1 VCSRSRR
8 VQVAAPRGIARA
20 LTIASSRRPAL
31 PASLT
36 KSKHFIAHTTIAH
49 THLALLG
56 GPNKLWKSIPIW
68 LPSAIGLFIV
78 PRTRLFGPDSSAG
91 APVILRREV
100 AREINEVAREVNP
113 DVLRHV
119 PGRSLMKLKRL
130 RLIGFKSFVEPAD
143 FLIEPGLTGVVG
155 PNGCGKSNLVEALRW
170 VMGEA
175 SHKAMRAAGMD
186 DVIFSGNNSRP
197 ARNTAEVA
205 MTIDND
211 SRTAPA
217 QFNGEDTLEV
227 SRRIEREEGSTYR
240 VNGREVRARDVQML
254 FADASTGARSPALV
268 HQGRIGEIIQAKP
281 EQRRRVLEEAAGISG
296 LHARRHE
303 AELRLRAAEQNLARL
318 EDVIG
323 QLSGQIDAL
332 KRQAR
337 QAVRYRALSQSVRRA
352 EAALFHVR
360 LVTAKREVEDAAR
373 ADEIGVREVAEC
385 TTVQT
390 RAATNQ
396 AVAAANLPGLREG
409 EAAAAATLARLINA
423 RDALEREEARAKE
436 RFAELERRLTQLDA
450 DIARER
456 KQSADAD
463 GALARLSTEQE
474 TLAREA
480 TASAERRASVE
491 ECANLADAALA
502 ASEKTFAELTAS
514 LADLTAKREQLDTA
528 IRDNETRCARLEKEL
543 GQVTAELNQLMA
555 DAAGAVDI
563 EALAAAVASARFAV
577 TAAESEALHAEAAHS
592 AARQALDVARQ
603 PLAEAERH
611 VHRLETEAKTLAR
624 VLHVD
629 NRKLWPPVIDLL
641 TVEKGYETALGAA
654 LGDDLDA
661 PIESAAPMHWGGA
674 PVDPTD
680 PPLPEGV
687 QRLSDCII
695 AAPDAMM
702 RRLQQIG
709 LVARADGARLVRD
722 LKPGQRLVSQHGD
735 LWRWDGYAVAAH
747 APTGAA
753 RRLAGRNRLADI
765 EAELR
770 IVRADLYIRCESV
783 AAAET
788 EVAAARDGE
797 NAARTR
803 WRDLQ
808 RAADAARDRHAAAE
822 RELNRIISRRSA
834 LLEAQARLTA
844 GMGEADA
851 AGAAATQARAALPP
865 TAELEARL
873 AEARVGVTDDRGRLA
888 QVRAEVQALAR
899 ELELTQRRLVA
910 IDSEAADWRTRRD
923 GAAAQIA
930 TIEIRLAGAKTEHE
944 SLVDAP
950 QLFEGKRRVLM
961 DEIASAEGA
970 RREAAGRLAE
980 GENGLALA
988 DRAARAALEAL
999 SAAREACAR
1008 AEERH
1013 QAVKRRLLDLAAE
1026 IREILEAEPETLAAL
1041 AGFEADAPLP
1051 ELAVIEAELEKL
1063 RRDRERLGAVNL
1075 RAEEELREVET
1086 QHATLTSERD
1096 DLVEAIKRLRQGI
1109 GSLNREAR
1117 ERLLGSFEVV
1127 RAHFERLFTDLF
1139 GGGTAELQLI
1149 EHDDPLE
1156 AGLEIL
1162 AKPPGKKPATLSL
1175 LSGGEQALTA
1185 LALIFAVFLTNP
1197 APICVLDEVD
1207 APLDDHN
1214 VDRFCDLLDQMA
1226 KSTETRFIVIT
1237 HNPITMARMNRLFG
1251 VTMAERGV
1259 SQLVSVDLED
1269 AVKIREAVA

>member
-1 VCSRSRR
+1 
-8 VQVAAPRGIARA
+8 
-20 LTIASSRRPAL
+20 
-31 PASLT
+31 
-36 KSKHFIAHTTIAH
+36 
-49 THLALLG
+49 
-56 GPNKLWKSIPIW
+56 
-68 LPSAIGLFIV
+68 
-78 PRTRLFGPDSSAG
+78 
-91 APVILRREV
+91 
-100 AREINEVAREVNP
+100 
-113 DVLRHV
+113 
-119 PGRSLMKLKRL
+119 MKLKRL
-130 RLIGFKSFVEPAD
+130 RLIGFKSFVEPTD

-175 SHKAMRAAGMD
+175 SHKAMRAAEMD
-186 DVIFSGNNSRP
+186 DVIFSGNNGRP
-197 ARNTAEVA
+197 GRNSAEVA
-205 MTIDND
+205 MTIDNTA
-211 SRTAPA
+211 RTAPA

-240 VNGREVRARDVQML
+240 LNGREVRARDIQML
-254 FADASTGARSPALV
+254 FADASTGSRSPALV

-337 QAVRYRALSQSVRRA
+337 QAVRYRVVSQNVRKA

-360 LVTAKREVEDAAR
+360 LVRAKREVEEAAHAHER
-373 ADEIGVREVAEC
+373 GVRNVAEC
-385 TTVQT
+385 TSAQAAT
-390 RAATNQ
+390 ATNQ
-396 AVAAANLPGLREG
+396 AVAAANLPALRDG
-409 EAAAAATLARLINA
+409 EAVAAAALARLLNA
-423 RDALEREEARAKE
+423 RDALEREEKRAKE
-436 RFAELERRLTQLDA
+436 RIAELERRLVQLGA
-450 DIARER
+450 DVDRER
-456 KQSADAD
+456 KQSADAEA
-463 GALARLSTEQE
+463 ALARLSAEQE

-480 TASAERRASVE
+480 AASAERRIGVDE
-491 ECANLADAALA
+491 HTKMADAALA
-502 ASEKTFAELTAS
+502 ASEKTFGELTAS
-514 LADLTAKREQLDTA
+514 LADLTARRTQLDTA
-528 IRDNETRCARLEKEL
+528 IREYETRQARLESEL
-543 GQVTAELNQLMA
+543 GQVTTELDQLMA
-555 DAAGAVDI
+555 DAARMVDLD
-563 EALAAAVASARFAV
+563 ALAAATASAQAAV
-577 TAAESEALHAEAAHS
+577 TAAEAEALRAEAAYS

-603 PLAEAERH
+603 PLSEVERST
-611 VHRLETEAKTLAR
+611 HRLETEAKTLAR

-629 NRKLWPPVIDLL
+629 NKKLWPPVIDLL

-661 PIESAAPMHWGGA
+661 PVEPSAPMHWGGA

-680 PPLPEGV
+680 PALPEGV
-687 QRLSDCII
+687 QPLSGVIT
-695 AAPDAMM
+695 AAPEAMM
-702 RRLQQIG
+702 RRLKQIG
-709 LVARADGARLVRD
+709 VVTRADGARLAHD
-722 LKPGQRLVSQHGD
+722 LKPGQRLVSREGD
-735 LWRWDGYAVAAH
+735 LWRWDGYAVGAH

-770 IVRADLYIRCESV
+770 IVRADLYIRRETV
-783 AAAET
+783 TAAEA
-788 EVAAARDGE
+788 EVATTRDAD
-797 NAARTR
+797 NAARTL

-808 RAADAARDRHAAAE
+808 READAARDRHTAAE
-822 RELNRIISRRSA
+822 RDLNRITSRRSA
-834 LLEAQARLTA
+834 LAEAQARLTA
-844 GMGEADA
+844 AKEEAEA
-851 AGAAATQARAALPP
+851 ACAAAAMARADLPP
-865 TAELEARL
+865 SADLEARL
-873 AEARVGVTDDRGRLA
+873 AETRAKVADERGQLA
-888 QVRAEVQALAR
+888 EVRAEAQALAR
-899 ELELTQRRLVA
+899 EIELAQRRLAA
-910 IDSEAADWRTRRD
+910 IDSEGADWRARRD
-923 GAAAQIA
+923 GATTQIA
-930 TIEIRLAGAKTEHE
+930 TIEARLTETKNEHE

-950 QLFEGKRRVLM
+950 ELFEAKRRTLIN
-961 DEIASAEGA
+961 EIESAETT
-970 RREAAGRLAE
+970 RREAADRLVE
-980 GENGLALA
+980 GENALAIA
-988 DRAARAALEAL
+988 DRAARAALEAM
-999 SAAREACAR
+999 SAAREAAVR

-1013 QAVKRRLLDLAAE
+1013 EALKRRLADLATE
-1026 IREILEAEPETLAAL
+1026 IREILDVEPQAL
-1041 AGFEADAPLP
+1041 AGLAGFDADTPLP
-1051 ELAVIEAELEKL
+1051 DIPAIEAELEKL
-1063 RRDRERLGAVNL
+1063 KHDRERLGAVNL
-1075 RAEEELREVET
+1075 RAEEELREVEA
-1086 QHATLTSERD
+1086 QHTTLTSERD
-1096 DLVEAIKRLRQGI
+1096 DLIEAIKRLRQGI
-1109 GSLNREAR
+1109 QSLNREAR

-1127 RAHFERLFTDLF
+1127 SAHFQRLFTDLF

-1226 KSTETRFIVIT
+1226 KSTETRFIIIT
-1237 HNPITMARMNRLFG
+1237 HNPITMARMDRLFG